1 MTAYMHRITHRLAL
15 WARYL
20 RFVLRYYWTGGAM
33 ARVSPPSPQ
42 AMALAEPP
50 RFARLVSLLRDP
62 NLVHPLTPVI
72 IALRA
77 GKARAH
83 REAPYQNAFVGQRML
98 GKKTPGARL
107 VGRAMLTKYPSQN
120 VYSDVE
126 WAPGYVTRKQRLA
139 ARRTA
144 KLFREGK
151 VA

>member
-1 MTAYMHRITHRLAL
+1 MTAYMHRLTHRLLL
-15 WARYL
+15 WARYA

-42 AMALAEPP
+42 AMALASLP
-50 RFARLVSLLRDP
+50 RFARLVNLLRDP

-72 IALRA
+72 IAYRA
-77 GKARAH
+77 GRATPH
-83 REAPYQNAFVGQRML
+83 REVSYHNAFVGQRMR

-107 VGRAMLTKYPSQN
+107 VGRPQLTRYPSTN
-120 VYSDVE
+120 IHSDVE

-144 KLFREGK
+144 KVFG
-151 VA
+151 V